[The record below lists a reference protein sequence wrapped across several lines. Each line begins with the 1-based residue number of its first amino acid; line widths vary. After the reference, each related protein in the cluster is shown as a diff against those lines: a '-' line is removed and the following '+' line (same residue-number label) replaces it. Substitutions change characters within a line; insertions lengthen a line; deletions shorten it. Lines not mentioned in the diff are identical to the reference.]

1 MIGRLIALL
10 FLSREYAHRAHLR
23 TKSYAQ
29 HMALGSFYPSI
40 GEIADSLAEAYQG
53 RHGIIDKIPMLDVD
67 STGEPVATLEK
78 HLAMLEKMRYTAV
91 EKTDSA
97 LQNIIDEAVAEYLST
112 LYKLKN
118 LKWHG
123 QPTDI

>member
-10 FLSREYAHRAHLR
+10 FLSREYGHRAHLQ

-29 HMALGSFYPSI
+29 HMALGDFYSSI
-40 GEIADSLAEAYQG
+40 GDIADSLAEAYQG

-67 STGEPVATLEK
+67 ATGEPAVTLEK
-78 HLAMLEKMRYTAV
+78 HLAMLEKLRYTAV
-91 EKTDSA
+91 EKSDSA
-97 LQNIIDEAVAEYLST
+97 LQNIIDEAVAQYLST

-118 LKWHG
+118 LK
-123 QPTDI
+123 

>member
-1 MIGRLIALL
+1 MIARLIALL

-23 TKSYAQ
+23 TKSYSQ
-29 HMALGSFYPSI
+29 HMALGAFYPEI
-40 GEIADSLAEAYQG
+40 GEIADTLTEAYQG

-67 STGEPVATLEK
+67 STGEPIPTLEK

-91 EKTDSA
+91 DKSDTA
-97 LQNIIDEAVAEYLST
+97 LQNIIDEAVALYLST

-118 LKWHG
+118 LK
-123 QPTDI
+123 